1 MKIES
6 NQNINNIN
14 EKVKEMLK
22 DFHKKQI
29 LLNIKYH
36 KIFLIFMLLINIT
49 LIYFIFIYK
58 AKINKIKNLSSSHFS
73 KI

>member
-6 NQNINNIN
+6 NKKDNING
-14 EKVKEMLK
+14 KVKEILK

-36 KIFLIFMLLINIT
+36 KIFIIFMVLINTT

-58 AKINKIKNLSSSHFS
+58 AKIKKIKNLSTINI
-73 KI
+73 K